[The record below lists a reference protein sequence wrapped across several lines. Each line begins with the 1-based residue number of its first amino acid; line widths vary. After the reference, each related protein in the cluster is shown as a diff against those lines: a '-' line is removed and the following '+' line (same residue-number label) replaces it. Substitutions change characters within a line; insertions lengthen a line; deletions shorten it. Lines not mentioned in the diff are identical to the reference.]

1 MSLHFFSKM
10 LHAQNGTLGL
20 LLGMKTNA
28 SALFKAVFCLLNIF
42 GSQRN
47 VDLIL
52 NRISKKKKVYFTFVD
67 ISVT

>member
-1 MSLHFFSKM
+1 
-10 LHAQNGTLGL
+10 
-20 LLGMKTNA
+20 MKTNA
-28 SALFKAVFCLLNIF
+28 SALFNAVFCLLNIF

-67 ISVT
+67 ISDT